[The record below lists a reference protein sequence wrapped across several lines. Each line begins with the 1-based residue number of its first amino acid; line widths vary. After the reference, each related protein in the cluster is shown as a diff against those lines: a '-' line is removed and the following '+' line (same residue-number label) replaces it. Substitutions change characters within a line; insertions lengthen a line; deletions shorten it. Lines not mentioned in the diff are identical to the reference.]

1 MPLYPLYYDT
11 ETTGVRADKDRIIEI
26 AAFDP
31 IRNRTFCEFVNPGI
45 PIPPEAS
52 SIHHITD
59 DMVANS
65 PSFAEIGQAFIDFCG
80 PDAVLI
86 AHNNDAF
93 DKHFLDNECKRH
105 SLNLPAWPQVDS
117 LKWARKYR
125 SDLPRHS
132 LQFLRETYGIPAN
145 QAHRA
150 LDDVIVLYDVF
161 SQMIGDLSI
170 ETVIELLSA
179 PSVLSK
185 MPFGKHQGTPLSQI
199 PKSYIKWLVQ
209 SGAFEKP
216 DNKELYQSFEKLGF
230 FETSK
235 T

>member
-1 MPLYPLYYDT
+1 MPLCPIYYDT
-11 ETTGVRADKDRIIEI
+11 ETTGVRSEKDRIIEI
-26 AAFDP
+26 AAYDP
-31 IRNRTFCEFVNPGI
+31 VNNRTFCEFVNPGM

-65 PSFAEIGQAFIDFCG
+65 PSFAEIGKAFIDFCG
-80 PDAVLI
+80 DNAVLI
-86 AHNNDAF
+86 AHNNDGF
-93 DKHFLDNECKRH
+93 DRHFLDAECKRH
-105 SLNLPAWPQVDS
+105 SLILPPWPQVDS
-117 LKWARKYR
+117 LKWSRKYR
-125 SDLPRHS
+125 PDLPKHS
-132 LQFLRETYGIPAN
+132 LQYLREVFGIAAN

-150 LDDVIVLYDVF
+150 LDDVIVLHNVF
-161 SQMIGDLSI
+161 SQMIDDLPI

-199 PKSYIKWLVQ
+199 PKSYIKWLAQ
-209 SGAFEKP
+209 SGAFDKP

-235 T
+235 A

>member
-1 MPLYPLYYDT
+1 MALYPIYYDT
-11 ETTGVRADKDRIIEI
+11 ETTGIKADKDRIVEI

-31 IRNRTFCEFVNPGI
+31 TQNRTFCEFVNPGI

-59 DMVANS
+59 AMVAS
-65 PSFAEIGQAFIDFCG
+65 SSSFLEVGQAFIDFCG
-80 PDAVLI
+80 PGAVLI

-93 DKHFLDNECKRH
+93 DRHFLNNECSRH
-105 SLNLPAWPQVDS
+105 DLTLPAWPQVDS

-132 LQFLRETYGIPAN
+132 LQFLREVYGIAAN

-150 LDDVIVLYDVF
+150 LDDVIVLHEIF
-161 SQMIGDLSI
+161 SKMIDDLPI
-170 ETVIELLSA
+170 EKVIELLSA
-179 PSVLSK
+179 SRSLSK

-199 PKSYIKWLVQ
+199 PKAYVKWLGQ
-209 SGAFEKP
+209 SGAFDKP
-216 DNKELYQSFEKLGF
+216 DNKELYESFEKLGF
-230 FETSK
+230 FSTGK
-235 T
+235 A